1 MWWRLVGLR
10 VWQREEGLGIKQTF
24 LSGSAQT
31 QHANVSG
38 PLLRTGLPESA
49 LSAVC

>member
-1 MWWRLVGLR
+1 MGLR

-24 LSGSAQT
+24 LSGSEQT

-38 PLLRTGLPESA
+38 PLVLSVDPASSPKHVLLLTGN
-49 LSAVC
+49 